1 MSALLRKR
9 TNSGRLVV
17 PAFQL
22 TFDGFRVAVFAF
34 KEASDTYRP
43 EGNLSRYG
51 IASPSHDGS
60 RQIPYG
66 RTSQDSLSLSR
77 WCRAGW
83 RISCAASL
91 RAQHIPLAVVPVP
104 NPGAPGLQRCCR
116 RNTFPFWAK
125 RLNSPRPRA
134 RSQSPRHDRLRLQRR
149 SQLTSVV
156 ARAPSSHV
164 LDVSRTSDLDD
175 SRNIIFCGSTDHFHA
190 ATS

>member
-34 KEASDTYRP
+34 KEASDAYRP

-51 IASPSHDGS
+51 IASPSHDGF

-83 RISCAASL
+83 RISCDASL
-91 RAQHIPLAVVPVP
+91 RAQHIPLASQSQTLVRWVYSDVVDEIRFHFGPRDQI
-104 NPGAPGLQRCCR
+104 APD
-116 RNTFPFWAK
+116 
-125 RLNSPRPRA
+125 RA

-156 ARAPSSHV
+156 ARAPSSA
-164 LDVSRTSDLDD
+164 RT
-175 SRNIIFCGSTDHFHA
+175 
-190 ATS
+190 